1 MNWQVAA
8 AAIGVLAMPLEPMLV
23 SLGKAGLAL
32 RVRAVVCAVYLIVL
46 APLIRAAGL
55 NGAGAPWWAP
65 PRPWRSACTWP
76 CAEAGGRTDRLKR
89 RTNLRRGSKR
99 RQRRLPMITPT
110 SSSRTVRFAD
120 FPTLTAALDFA
131 ATGETGINLYSLRGE
146 LVEALPYAKLRE
158 QALALAPRLLATGA
172 KPGDSVG
179 LIADTEADF
188 VRAFFACQYAGLVP
202 APLPLPAPLGGRE
215 AYVEQI
221 ARMLGSAHAKLLI
234 GPAGMKDWV
243 AEIAAKAP
251 LDFAGVLA
259 DLPRADSAAGLPEIL
274 PDNTCYL
281 QFSSG
286 STRFPTGV
294 LVTHRALM
302 ANAVAITRDGLQV
315 RPSDRAVSWLPLYH
329 DMGLIGFLLAPMTS
343 QMSVDLLPTGAFVRR
358 PLLWLDLITKNGG
371 TISYSPT
378 FGYELCARRAEVASI
393 EHLDLSNWRSAGLG
407 GDMIRTGPLK
417 AFAERFASV
426 GFSDKAFVASY
437 GMAEATLAL
446 SMAPLGGGLKTERLD
461 VERLEQHEAVVTAD
475 AERSREFARN
485 GPALPGH
492 ELEVRDENGAGA
504 ARARRG
510 PHLRPRPQPDAGI
523 FRAAA
528 GDRPRA
534 VGRRLAGHRRPGL
547 PDRRRDRH
555 HRPRQGPDH
564 PQRPQH
570 LAAGPGMDRRGRG
583 RGLRSGDVAAFSVP
597 GDGEET
603 VVVLVQA
610 RGGDADTRAA
620 LVEKITGVL
629 RLRHQVET
637 QVQLVGAHALPQTSS
652 GKLSRSKAKAAYL
665 AGAYAATERA

>member
-1 MNWQVAA
+1 
-8 AAIGVLAMPLEPMLV
+8 
-23 SLGKAGLAL
+23 
-32 RVRAVVCAVYLIVL
+32 
-46 APLIRAAGL
+46 
-55 NGAGAPWWAP
+55 
-65 PRPWRSACTWP
+65 
-76 CAEAGGRTDRLKR
+76 
-89 RTNLRRGSKR
+89 
-99 RQRRLPMITPT
+99 MITPT
-110 SSSRTVRFAD
+110 SPSRTVRFAD

-131 ATGETGINLYSLRGE
+131 ASGETGVNLYSLRGE
-146 LVEALPYAKLRE
+146 LVEALPYATLRQ
-158 QALALAPRLLATGA
+158 QALVLAERLLATGA
-172 KPGDSVG
+172 RPGESVG

-221 ARMLGSAHAKLLI
+221 ARMLSSAHAKLLI

-243 AEIAAKAP
+243 AEIAAKTP

-259 DLPRADSAAGLPEIL
+259 DLPDSKGDALPEVA

-315 RPSDRAVSWLPLYH
+315 RPTDRAVSWLPLYH
-329 DMGLIGFLLAPMTS
+329 DMGLIGFLLSPMTS
-343 QMSVDLLPTGAFVRR
+343 QMTVDLLPTGAFVRR

-393 EHLDLSNWRSAGLG
+393 EHLDLSKWRSAGLG
-407 GDMIRTGPLK
+407 GDMIRTGPLR

-461 VERLEQHEAVVTAD
+461 VERLEQHEAVLTED
-475 AERSREFARN
+475 TERSREFARN

-492 ELEVRDENGAGA
+492 ELEVRDENGKELPERGVGRIYA
-504 ARARRG
+504 RG
-510 PHLRPRPQPDAGI
+510 PSLMREYFEQPAETARVLSADGWLDT
-523 FRAAA
+523 
-528 GDRPRA
+528 GDLGYLIDGEI
-534 VGRRLAGHRRPGL
+534 VIT
-547 PDRRRDRH
+547 
-555 HRPRQGPDH
+555 
-564 PQRPQH
+564 
-570 LAAGPGMDRRGRG
+570 GRG
-583 RGLRSGDVAAFSVP
+583 KDLIILNGRNIWPQDLEWTAEAEVEGLRSGDVAAFSVP
-597 GDGEET
+597 GDGEEV

-620 LVEKITGVL
+620 LVEKIAGVL
-629 RLRHQVET
+629 RLRHQVEA
-637 QVQLVGAHALPQTSS
+637 QIQLVGAHALPQTSS

-665 AGAYAATERA
+665 AGAYAPTERA

>member
-1 MNWQVAA
+1 
-8 AAIGVLAMPLEPMLV
+8 
-23 SLGKAGLAL
+23 
-32 RVRAVVCAVYLIVL
+32 
-46 APLIRAAGL
+46 
-55 NGAGAPWWAP
+55 
-65 PRPWRSACTWP
+65 
-76 CAEAGGRTDRLKR
+76 
-89 RTNLRRGSKR
+89 
-99 RQRRLPMITPT
+99 MITPT

-158 QALALAPRLLATGA
+158 QALDLAPRLLATGA

-188 VRAFFACQYAGLVP
+188 VRAFFACQYAGLAP

-221 ARMLGSAHAKLLI
+221 SRMLGVAKAKILI

-243 AEIAAKAP
+243 AEIAAKTP
-251 LDFAGVLA
+251 LDFAGTLA
-259 DLPRADSAAGLPEIL
+259 DLPEGQGDALPEVT
-274 PDNTCYL
+274 PADTCYL

-302 ANAVAITRDGLQV
+302 ANAVAITRDGLKV
-315 RPSDRAVSWLPLYH
+315 LPTDRAVSWLPLYH
-329 DMGLIGFLLAPMTS
+329 DMGLIGFLLSPMTS

-358 PLLWLDLITKNGG
+358 PLLWLDLITRNGG

-393 EHLDLSNWRSAGLG
+393 EHLDLKNWRSAGLG
-407 GDMIRTGPLK
+407 GDMIRTGPLR

-475 AERSREFARN
+475 TERSREFARN

-492 ELEVRDENGAGA
+492 ELEVRGDDGKGLPERGVGRIYA
-504 ARARRG
+504 RG
-510 PHLRPRPQPDAGI
+510 PSLMREYFEQPQETARVLSADGWLDT
-523 FRAAA
+523 
-528 GDRPRA
+528 GDLGYL
-534 VGRRLAGHRRPGL
+534 VDGEIVIT
-547 PDRRRDRH
+547 
-555 HRPRQGPDH
+555 
-564 PQRPQH
+564 
-570 LAAGPGMDRRGRG
+570 GRG
-583 RGLRSGDVAAFSVP
+583 KDLIILNGRNIWPQDLEWTAEAEIDGLRSGDVAAFSVP
-597 GDGEET
+597 GDGEEI

-610 RGGDADTRAA
+610 RGGDAGARAA
-620 LVEKITGVL
+620 LVEKIAGVL
-629 RLRHQVET
+629 RLRHQVEA

-652 GKLSRSKAKAAYL
+652 GKLSRSKARAAYL
-665 AGAYAATERA
+665 AGAYDVERV